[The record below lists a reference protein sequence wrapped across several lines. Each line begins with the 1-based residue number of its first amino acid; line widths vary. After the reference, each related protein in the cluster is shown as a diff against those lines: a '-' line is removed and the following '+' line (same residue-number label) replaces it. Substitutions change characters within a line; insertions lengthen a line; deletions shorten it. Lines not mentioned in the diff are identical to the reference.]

1 MSSPYAYRYAPPYVF
16 VRFLFFVFKF
26 LSGLYAPA
34 RLKADPAFLR
44 SARSRRCVVDF
55 VHPTG

>member
-1 MSSPYAYRYAPPYVF
+1 MSSARAYRYARPPYFF
-16 VRFLFFVFKF
+16 VRFVVKF
-26 LSGLYAPA
+26 LSGLSAPA
-34 RLKADPAFLR
+34 RLEADAALFR